1 MNMMSNPNLKV
12 SPEFAELQ
20 QLKCKTYWA
29 DDAQAEDYVLIH
41 GWGMGADIW
50 QPILPMLGKVN
61 AHCIS
66 LPGFDASS
74 TDING
79 PDIDEPEVFELS
91 ELLSALENTLP
102 KRCHLIAYSL
112 GGLLAQ
118 CLLSSEK
125 VVSLSC
131 LGVGPCFVAKEQWPA
146 AMNPDDFE
154 IFLRSFEDNPE
165 ACLSRFVALQ
175 NKDDSQSPAENRKSI
190 IEGRQR
196 LKASGFSNDFF
207 SAPRSKKQWLNYLKL
222 LETIDARAALQ
233 AERDKNIHFILA
245 ENDALVPVTV
255 AKAIEDLQQDNIQI
269 SLLKGSHNI
278 PASIARES
286 RAELLLQASL
296 KENPAAYRLD
306 KMRIAKSFS
315 KSAKSY
321 DSVAALQRNICQRLF
336 SQVPAEHFVGKAV
349 LDLGSGT
356 AYFQKLLEQCF
367 STLKPKAESRTNVQ
381 QHSPTRLLNLDLAE
395 GMLQF
400 SKQQAGQRE
409 EEISLLN
416 VDYIAADAESL
427 PLANESIDCLFSSL
441 AIQWCQQ
448 EDQLFKELYRVLK
461 PGATAY
467 IATLGPRS
475 LWQLREAW
483 RQVDDK
489 VHVNR
494 FRAIK
499 NLCAS
504 IEKSGLS
511 FSFEEADIDLAFDS
525 FTQLRYELKT
535 LGAQNMNAGQNEGLS
550 SRERLTKLLAAYEDY
565 RYDSEHG
572 AKLPLT
578 YQVFYLKLMKPLA

>member
-1 MNMMSNPNLKV
+1 MNMLSNPNLKV
-12 SPEFAELQ
+12 DAGFTELQ

-50 QPILPMLGKVN
+50 QPILPMLDSVN
-61 AHCIS
+61 VHCIS

-74 TDING
+74 LDVDG
-79 PDIDEPEVFELS
+79 SEVFEPG

-102 KRCHLIAYSL
+102 ERCHLIAYSL

-125 VVSLSC
+125 VLSLSC

-154 IFLRSFEDNPE
+154 DFLRSFEVNPE
-165 ACLSRFVALQ
+165 ACLSRFIALQ
-175 NKDDSQSPAENRKSI
+175 NKDDSHSAAQNKKSI
-190 IEGRQR
+190 IKGRRQ
-196 LKASGFSNDFF
+196 LKASGFNVDFF
-207 SAPRSKKQWLNYLKL
+207 SVSGNKKLWLNCLSL
-222 LETIDARAALQ
+222 LETIDARADLLAQ
-233 AERDKNIHFILA
+233 KDKNIHFILA
-245 ENDALVPVTV
+245 ENDALVPVVV
-255 AKAIEDLQQDNIQI
+255 AKAIAELQQDNIQI

-278 PASIARES
+278 PATIARQS

-306 KMRIAKSFS
+306 KIRIAKSFS

-321 DSVAALQRNICQRLF
+321 DSVAALQRQICERLF

-356 AYFQKLLEQCF
+356 AYFQKLLEQGF
-367 STLKPKAESRTNVQ
+367 STLKSKAESQTNLP

-395 GMLQF
+395 GMLRF
-400 SKQQAGQRE
+400 SKQQARQRE

-416 VDYIAADAESL
+416 VEYIASDAESL
-427 PLANESIDCLFSSL
+427 PLADECIDSIFSSL

-448 EDQLFKELYRVLK
+448 EEQLFKEIHRVLK
-461 PGATAY
+461 PGSAAY

-494 FRAIK
+494 FRALK
-499 NLCAS
+499 DLSAS

-511 FSFEEADIDLAFDS
+511 FEFEEADIDLVFDD
-525 FTQLRYELKT
+525 FKQLRYELKT

-550 SRERLTKLLAAYEDY
+550 SRERLTKLLAAYEEY
-565 RYDSEHG
+565 RYDSGQG